1 MDKLCMRYELVISIQ
16 SFLNFRQK
24 ATDLKIVVGAYD
36 LKTLTKVKEVPS
48 GNKAAQILDCE
59 AIDRHAYFSSK
70 TNQYDLAV
78 LFITQT
84 VALNYFTLPICIDRP
99 EGILVSRRVTTVFD
113 DCVATGWGHNDTYH
127 WFDVQLLPETE
138 CIKLVPGFDGS
149 MQSCARS
156 TVKQNEN
163 ICSLIERGNGFQ
175 CRYMG
180 DRMSRKND
188 IYWLK
193 GTLSQCIAENEII
206 VYSHLD
212 LDWFEETINARRYR
226 RSHLWRQT
234 EICRF

>member
-1 MDKLCMRYELVISIQ
+1 MSSLYFSL
-16 SFLNFRQK
+16 K
-24 ATDLKIVVGAYD
+24 ATDIKVVVGIYD
-36 LKTLTKVKEVPS
+36 INNPTKVKEVPS

-70 TNQYDLAV
+70 TKQYDLAV

-99 EGILVSRRVTTVFD
+99 EGIPVSRRITAQFD
-113 DCVATGWGHNDTYH
+113 DCVATGWGRDPTYH
-127 WFDVQLLPETE
+127 WFDVQLLSENE
-138 CIKLVPGFDGS
+138 CASLVPGFDGG
-149 MQSCARS
+149 MQSCARPS
-156 TVKQNEN
+156 VKLERNVCEM
-163 ICSLIERGNGFQ
+163 IETGSGFQ

-193 GTLSQCIAENEII
+193 GTLSECIAEKQVI

-212 LDWFEETINARRYR
+212 LDWFEETINARRYH
-226 RSHLWRQT
+226 RSHLWRQ
-234 EICRF
+234 EESCRF